1 MFLPLEE
8 INIGVVAR
16 NMLDDFISQNH
27 EKLDKST
34 IKSESTELLLNA
46 RNFIIEPCL
55 QIKKRVDF
63 NDKFLQSLSSISP
76 ATFDLMLFRNLG
88 IHD

>member
-1 MFLPLEE
+1 MRQICLPLEE

-16 NMLDDFISQNH
+16 NMLDDFISQNP

-34 IKSESTELLLNA
+34 IKSESTELFLNA
-46 RNFIIEPCL
+46 RNFIIEICV

-63 NDKFLQSLSSISP
+63 NDKILQSLSSISP
-76 ATFDLMLFRNLG
+76 ATFDLMLFRNL
-88 IHD
+88 I